1 MTKSKILN
9 CHPSRKSSWKSIAAI
24 LMICLPILFACSH
37 TQKILVPPR
46 IDLKTYK
53 AIGVIDFSS
62 AAKSDLCEYLTQNY
76 IQTVQSAQ
84 PGVRFLELG
93 SKEHVLAHVS
103 RKELDLEAIKSIGGA
118 YHVDALIFGQFSAT
132 DPKPHVRLSSTWQ
145 SMQAGAVVEASL
157 ITKIW
162 ETDSGVILWT
172 NSTASITK
180 IWETDSGVILWTNST
195 ARKKKV
201 AGLYA
206 NTNGDIKFGASD
218 PEEAYGHLVPELVYA
233 NTADFRSY
241 YEYRK
246 VR

>member
-9 CHPSRKSSWKSIAAI
+9 CHPSRKSSWKSITAI
-24 LMICLPILFACSH
+24 LLICLPILFACSH

-172 NSTASITK
+172 NSTA
-180 IWETDSGVILWTNST
+180 
-195 ARKKKV
+195 RKKKV

-206 NTNGDIKFGASD
+206 NTNGNIKFGASD

>member
-24 LMICLPILFACSH
+24 LLICFPILFACSH
-37 TQKILVPPR
+37 TEKILVPPR

-62 AAKSDLCEYLTQNY
+62 AAKSDLCEYVTQNY

-172 NSTASITK
+172 NSTA
-180 IWETDSGVILWTNST
+180 
-195 ARKKKV
+195 RKKKV

-206 NTNGDIKFGASD
+206 NTNGNIKFGASD

>member
-1 MTKSKILN
+1 M
-9 CHPSRKSSWKSIAAI
+9 
-24 LMICLPILFACSH
+24 
-37 TQKILVPPR
+37 
-46 IDLKTYK
+46 
-53 AIGVIDFSS
+53 
-62 AAKSDLCEYLTQNY
+62 
-76 IQTVQSAQ
+76 
-84 PGVRFLELG
+84 RFLELG

-172 NSTASITK
+172 NSTAR
-180 IWETDSGVILWTNST
+180 N
-195 ARKKKV
+195 KKV

-206 NTNGDIKFGASD
+206 NTNGNIEFGASD

>member
-24 LMICLPILFACSH
+24 LLICLPILFACSH

-145 SMQAGAVVEASL
+145 SMQASAVVEASL
-157 ITKIW
+157 
-162 ETDSGVILWT
+162 
-172 NSTASITK
+172 ITK

-206 NTNGDIKFGASD
+206 NTNGNIKFGASD

>member
-1 MTKSKILN
+1 
-9 CHPSRKSSWKSIAAI
+9 
-24 LMICLPILFACSH
+24 LPILFACSH
-37 TQKILVPPR
+37 TQKVLVPPR

-62 AAKSDLCEYLTQNY
+62 TAKSDLCEYVTQNY

-93 SKEHVLAHVS
+93 SKEHVLARVN

-118 YHVDALIFGQFSAT
+118 YHIDALIFGQFSAT

-172 NSTASITK
+172 NSTA
-180 IWETDSGVILWTNST
+180 
-195 ARKKKV
+195 RKKKV
-201 AGLYA
+201 AGLKA
-206 NTNGDIKFGASD
+206 DTNGNIEFGASD

>member
-1 MTKSKILN
+1 
-9 CHPSRKSSWKSIAAI
+9 
-24 LMICLPILFACSH
+24 LPILFACSH
-37 TQKILVPPR
+37 TQKVLVPPR

-93 SKEHVLAHVS
+93 SKAHVLAHVN

-172 NSTASITK
+172 NSTA
-180 IWETDSGVILWTNST
+180 
-195 ARKKKV
+195 RKKKV

>member
-24 LMICLPILFACSH
+24 LLICLPILFACSH

-172 NSTASITK
+172 NSTA
-180 IWETDSGVILWTNST
+180 
-195 ARKKKV
+195 RKKKV
-201 AGLYA
+201 AGLKA
-206 NTNGDIKFGASD
+206 DTNGNIEFGASD

>member
-24 LMICLPILFACSH
+24 LLICLPILCACSH

-62 AAKSDLCEYLTQNY
+62 AAKSDLCEYVTQNY

-145 SMQAGAVVEASL
+145 SMQASAVVEASL
-157 ITKIW
+157 
-162 ETDSGVILWT
+162 
-172 NSTASITK
+172 ITK

-206 NTNGDIKFGASD
+206 NTNGNIKFGASD

>member
-24 LMICLPILFACSH
+24 LLICLPILFACSH

-172 NSTASITK
+172 NSTA
-180 IWETDSGVILWTNST
+180 
-195 ARKKKV
+195 RKKKV

-206 NTNGDIKFGASD
+206 NTNGNFKFGASD

>member
-172 NSTASITK
+172 NSTA
-180 IWETDSGVILWTNST
+180 
-195 ARKKKV
+195 RKKKV

>member
-24 LMICLPILFACSH
+24 LLICLPILFACSH

-62 AAKSDLCEYLTQNY
+62 AAKSDLCEYVTQNY

-145 SMQAGAVVEASL
+145 SMQASAVVEASL
-157 ITKIW
+157 
-162 ETDSGVILWT
+162 
-172 NSTASITK
+172 ITK

-206 NTNGDIKFGASD
+206 NTNGNIKFGASD

>member
-9 CHPSRKSSWKSIAAI
+9 CHPSRKSSWKSITAI
-24 LMICLPILFACSH
+24 LLICLPIFFACSH

-62 AAKSDLCEYLTQNY
+62 AAKSDLCEYVTQNY

-172 NSTASITK
+172 NSTA
-180 IWETDSGVILWTNST
+180 
-195 ARKKKV
+195 RKKKV

-206 NTNGDIKFGASD
+206 NTNGNIKFGASD

>member
-1 MTKSKILN
+1 MMKSKRNKALAIIL
-9 CHPSRKSSWKSIAAI
+9 
-24 LMICLPILFACSH
+24 ICFPILFACSH
-37 TQKILVPPR
+37 TKKVLIPPR
-46 IDLKTYK
+46 IDLKPYK

-62 AAKSDLCEYLTQNY
+62 TPRDDLREYVTQNF
-76 IQTVQSAQ
+76 IQSVQSAQ

-93 SKEHVLAHVS
+93 NKEHVLTKIS
-103 RKELDLEAIKSIGGA
+103 RPALDLDAIKTIGGA
-118 YHVDALIFGQFSAT
+118 YNVDALIFGHFSAT
-132 DPKPHVRLSSTWQ
+132 DPKPHVRLSSSWQ
-145 SMQAGAVVEASL
+145 SLQAGAVVEASL

-162 ETDSGVILWT
+162 ETGSGV
-172 NSTASITK
+172 
-180 IWETDSGVILWTNST
+180 VLWTNST

-201 AGLYA
+201 AGLKA
-206 NTNGDIKFGASD
+206 DTDGNIKFGASD

>member
-1 MTKSKILN
+1 MTQCKILN
-9 CHPSRKSSWKSIAAI
+9 CSPSRKSSWKSIAAI
-24 LMICLPILFACSH
+24 FLICFPILFACSH

-62 AAKSDLCEYLTQNY
+62 TAKSDLCEYLTQNY

-172 NSTASITK
+172 NSTA
-180 IWETDSGVILWTNST
+180 
-195 ARKKKV
+195 RKKKV

-206 NTNGDIKFGASD
+206 NTNGNIKFGASD

>member
-1 MTKSKILN
+1 MIKRKILN
-9 CHPSRKSSWKSIAAI
+9 FSWLKNSNWKNMALIT
-24 LMICLPILFACSH
+24 MICIPILYACSH
-37 TQKILVPPR
+37 TEKVLIPPR
-46 IDLKTYK
+46 VNLKSYK
-53 AIGVIDFSS
+53 AIGVINFSS
-62 AAKSDLCEYLTQNY
+62 TPKSDLEEYVTQKY

-93 SKEHVLAHVS
+93 SKERVLT
-103 RKELDLEAIKSIGGA
+103 KIGLTEIDLDAIKSIGDA
-118 YHVDALIFGQFSAT
+118 YNVDALMFGHFAAT
-132 DPKPHVRLSSTWQ
+132 DPKPNVQLSSSRQ
-145 SMQAGAVVEASL
+145 SLKAGALIEASL

-162 ETDSGVILWT
+162 EIDSGV
-172 NSTASITK
+172 
-180 IWETDSGVILWTNST
+180 VLWTNST

-206 NTNGDIKFGASD
+206 DTNGNIKFGASD

>member
-24 LMICLPILFACSH
+24 LLICLPILFACSH
-37 TQKILVPPR
+37 TEKILVPPR

-62 AAKSDLCEYLTQNY
+62 AAKSDLCEYVTQNY

-172 NSTASITK
+172 NSTA
-180 IWETDSGVILWTNST
+180 
-195 ARKKKV
+195 RKKKV
-201 AGLYA
+201 AGLKA
-206 NTNGDIKFGASD
+206 DTNGNIEFGASD

>member
-1 MTKSKILN
+1 
-9 CHPSRKSSWKSIAAI
+9 
-24 LMICLPILFACSH
+24 LPILFACSH

-172 NSTASITK
+172 NSTA
-180 IWETDSGVILWTNST
+180 
-195 ARKKKV
+195 RKKKV
-201 AGLYA
+201 AGLKA
-206 NTNGDIKFGASD
+206 DTNGNIEFGASD

-233 NTADFRSY
+233 NTTDFRSY

>member
-24 LMICLPILFACSH
+24 LLICLPILFACSH

-62 AAKSDLCEYLTQNY
+62 AAKSDLCEYVTQNY

-172 NSTASITK
+172 NSTA
-180 IWETDSGVILWTNST
+180 
-195 ARKKKV
+195 RKKKV

-206 NTNGDIKFGASD
+206 NTNGNIKFGASD

>member
-1 MTKSKILN
+1 MTKSNRNKKLSIIL
-9 CHPSRKSSWKSIAAI
+9 
-24 LMICLPILFACSH
+24 ICLPIFFACAH
-37 TQKILVPPR
+37 TEKVLVPPR

-62 AAKSDLCEYLTQNY
+62 TPRDDLREYVTQNF
-76 IQTVQSAQ
+76 IQSVQSAQ

-93 SKEHVLAHVS
+93 NKEHVLTKIS
-103 RKELDLEAIKSIGGA
+103 RQELDLDAIKTIGGA
-118 YHVDALIFGQFSAT
+118 YNVDALIFGHFSAN
-132 DPKPHVRLSSTWQ
+132 DPKPHVRLSSSWQ
-145 SMQAGAVVEASL
+145 SLQAGAVVEASL

-162 ETDSGVILWT
+162 ETGSGV
-172 NSTASITK
+172 
-180 IWETDSGVILWTNST
+180 VLWTNST

-201 AGLYA
+201 AGLKA
-206 NTNGDIKFGASD
+206 DTGGNIKFGASD

>member
-132 DPKPHVRLSSTWQ
+132 DPKPHVRLSSTRQ

-172 NSTASITK
+172 NSTA
-180 IWETDSGVILWTNST
+180 
-195 ARKKKV
+195 RKKKV
-201 AGLYA
+201 AGLKA
-206 NTNGDIKFGASD
+206 DTNGNIEFSASD

>member
-24 LMICLPILFACSH
+24 LLICLPILFACSH

-62 AAKSDLCEYLTQNY
+62 AAKSDLCEYVTQNY

-172 NSTASITK
+172 NSTA
-180 IWETDSGVILWTNST
+180 
-195 ARKKKV
+195 RKKKV
-201 AGLYA
+201 AGLKA
-206 NTNGDIKFGASD
+206 DTNGNIEFGASD

>member
-1 MTKSKILN
+1 MTKYKILN
-9 CHPSRKSSWKSIAAI
+9 CNQFRKSNWTSVAAI
-24 LMICLPILFACSH
+24 LLICLPILFACSH
-37 TQKILVPPR
+37 TEKVLVPPR

-62 AAKSDLCEYLTQNY
+62 TPRDDLREYVTQNY

-93 SKEHVLAHVS
+93 SKKQVLTRIS
-103 RKELDLEAIKSIGGA
+103 RKELDLDAIKSIGGA
-118 YHVDALIFGQFSAT
+118 YNVEALIFGHFTAT
-132 DPKPHVRLSSTWQ
+132 DPKPNIRLSSSWQ
-145 SMQAGAVVEASL
+145 SLQAGAVVEASL

-162 ETDSGVILWT
+162 ETESGVILWT
-172 NSTASITK
+172 VSST
-180 IWETDSGVILWTNST
+180 
-195 ARKKKV
+195 RKKKV
-201 AGLYA
+201 ASLRADTDG
-206 NTNGDIKFGASD
+206 NIKFGASD

-246 VR
+246 VK